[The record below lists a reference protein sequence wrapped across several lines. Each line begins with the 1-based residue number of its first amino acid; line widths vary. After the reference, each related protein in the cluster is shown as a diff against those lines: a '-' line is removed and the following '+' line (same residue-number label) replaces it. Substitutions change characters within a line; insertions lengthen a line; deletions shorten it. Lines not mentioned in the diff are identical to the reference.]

1 MPFFAGLEVHVSE
14 LNDPRVLFAAE
25 RTLLAWSRTA
35 SGLIAFGFIID
46 RAAIVVPEAAARSGF
61 GFWIGM
67 AFIALGCMLC
77 VASVVQYERAV
88 AELRPAE
95 IPKNYWV
102 NLAVVATLA
111 IGALGVLLIV
121 YLALSR

>member
-1 MPFFAGLEVHVSE
+1 MAVWSSRETAVSE

-46 RAAIVVPEAAARSGF
+46 RAALMAPGAGSLPGL
-61 GFWIGM
+61 GFWIGI
-67 AFIALGCMLC
+67 AFAALGCLLC
-77 VASVVQYERAV
+77 IASVVQYERAV

-111 IGALGVLLIV
+111 IGALGALLIV
-121 YLALSR
+121 YLALDR